1 MEGSERTVS
10 HFLSV
15 FRILFGREEVNSF
28 LYCYSGNTV
37 RVVLGMARIDSKNL
51 KCSFCGKPQALA
63 GRLISGENAYICEEC
78 VRVCMSILEEEYEPT
93 LENQNGEK
101 LDFNKLPKPVEIKRT
116 LTSILLDRKKQ
127 K

>member
-1 MEGSERTVS
+1 
-10 HFLSV
+10 
-15 FRILFGREEVNSF
+15 
-28 LYCYSGNTV
+28 
-37 RVVLGMARIDSKNL
+37 MARIDSKNL

-101 LDFNKLPKPVEIKRT
+101 LDFNKLPKPVEIKKN
-116 LTSILLDRKKQ
+116 LDEYIIGQEKQ